1 MAEYDPRIVRVGV
14 QVGNFINWYQDIAI
28 SAEGSKATNESQAE
42 CTVTLTNL
50 TKDVRDYL
58 LKETSPFNKKKDK
71 KVLIVEAGRKS
82 TGSKR
87 IFEGD
92 ITESTISQP
101 PDIALTLKALANNSQ
116 KGKIVANT
124 QPAQSKLSEIAKKV
138 AEDLELSLNFQAND
152 KNVQSYS
159 FTGSAL
165 KQVNKLSEAG
175 NVNAYIDGEFLIVKN
190 QEEPLRGR
198 RRVLNKDN
206 GMIGIPETTEKGIK
220 VQFLLDTTTELGSD
234 LRLESELNPSVS
246 GSYTVYKLSF
256 SISNRDLPFYWT
268 AEATRN
274 G

>member
-1 MAEYDPRIVRVGV
+1 MADYDPRIVRVGV
-14 QVGNFINWYQDIAI
+14 QVGNYINWYTDLAI
-28 SAEGSKATNESQAE
+28 TAEGSKTTNETQAE

-71 KVLIVEAGRKS
+71 KLLIVEAGRKS
-82 TGSKR
+82 TGAKR

-92 ITESTISQP
+92 ITETTISQP
-101 PDIALTLKALANNSQ
+101 PDIELTLKALANNSL
-116 KGKIVANT
+116 KSKIIATT
-124 QPAQSKLSEIAKKV
+124 QPAKTQLSQIAKKV
-138 AEDLELSLNFQAND
+138 AEDLGLSLNFQATD
-152 KNVQSYS
+152 KNIASYS
-159 FTGSAL
+159 FTGPAL

-190 QEEPLRGR
+190 LNKPLTGR
-198 RRVLNKDN
+198 RRVLNAGN

-220 VQFLLDTTTELGSD
+220 VTFLIDTITDLGSD
-234 LRLESELNPSVS
+234 LRIESELNPSVS

-256 SISNRDLPFYWT
+256 SISSRDVSFYWI